1 MKHLALLLCL
11 LFPGIAAAQAL
22 PALYDVIGVAADDV
36 LNIRAAPSASASI
49 IGGLAQTATGVEVV
63 AFSADGK
70 WAQVN
75 THEASGWSSL
85 RFLRPQG
92 RPDWFAL
99 RSDLRCFGTEPFWSF
114 YLDAAQETVHLNTP
128 DEEGPEQDI
137 LSHWLGSRWQPVAAM
152 QFASDG
158 GGGMA
163 VLRAQACSDGMSD
176 RAFGLTLDLFLQKSS
191 TGPAASLHGCCSL
204 MP

>member
-158 GGGMA
+158 GDGMA

>member
-152 QFASDG
+152 PFASDG
-158 GGGMA
+158 GDGMA